1 MSACGNEV
9 LGWPQSSFRFCCN
22 SLLKKPDELFGQ
34 PSSVSKGKRVE
45 YDVILGWRVANS
57 VASMDEKK
65 RPSGLQTEMR
75 TP

>member
-1 MSACGNEV
+1 M
-9 LGWPQSSFRFCCN
+9 
-22 SLLKKPDELFGQ
+22 LKKPDELFGQ
-34 PSSVSKGKRVE
+34 PSSVSKGKHVE

-65 RPSGLQTEMR
+65 RPSGLETEMR